1 MNGASPTAAFAD
13 LTGYILVMRRLTA
26 LLAAGVVLLAA
37 ATAPAASGRARARA
51 AAGAS
56 LTSALSQGMARVGS
70 ASGAYVMDLSTGTPL
85 YADNAHVGRLPASV
99 QKLYTTSTVLLKFGA
114 ATRLSTQVLAAG
126 QLDGSTFTGTLY
138 LRGGGDPTFGSAGF
152 IQTNYGS
159 GASVQQLVS
168 NLVRAT
174 GMQSFRGTVV
184 ADESMLDSLRGTPP
198 YGYRPSLD
206 VEGELSALAFNR
218 GWANA
223 SGTVYFKHP
232 ALEAGQ
238 QFVQALKTAG
248 VHVPGTTQIRP
259 GPTPATAT
267 PLAAV
272 ASPRM
277 ATLVS
282 LTNTPS
288 DNFFA
293 ETLLKDLGARF
304 GTGGTTAAGASVVR
318 STIAAQF
325 GLHPQFND
333 GSGLSRSDHT
343 SPFDIVSL
351 LRQQTDNSTFVN
363 SLAVAGRTGTL
374 KDEMRHTIAR
384 GRCEGKTGT
393 LSNVSN
399 LVGYCRARDGHTL
412 AFAFLMNRI
421 YPGYAHPIQDAMVTA
436 VARYDG

>member
-1 MNGASPTAAFAD
+1 
-13 LTGYILVMRRLTA
+13 MRRLTA
-26 LLAAGVVLLAA
+26 LLAACLVLPSAA
-37 ATAPAASGRARARA
+37 AAHAASGRARARA
-51 AAGAS
+51 VAGAS
-56 LTSALSQGMARVGS
+56 LISALNHGMARVGS
-70 ASGAYVMDLSTGTPL
+70 SSGAYVMDLSTGTQL

-114 ATRLSTQVLAAG
+114 ATRLSTQVLATG
-126 QLDGSTFTGTLY
+126 QLQGSTFTGTLY

-174 GMQSFRGTVV
+174 GVQSFRGTVV

-198 YGYRPSLD
+198 YGYHPSFDL
-206 VEGELSALAFNR
+206 EGELSALAFNR
-218 GWANA
+218 GWANGF
-223 SGTVYFKHP
+223 GTVYYKHP

-248 VHVPGTTQIRP
+248 VHVPGTTEIRT

-277 ATLVS
+277 TTLVN

-304 GTGGTTAAGASVVR
+304 GTGGTTAAGTSVVR
-318 STIAAQF
+318 STIDAQF

-333 GSGLSRSDHT
+333 GSGLSRSDRT
-343 SPFDIVSL
+343 SPFDVVSL

-384 GRCEGKTGT
+384 GRCRGKTGT
-393 LSNVSN
+393 LTNASN
-399 LVGYCRARDGHTL
+399 LVGYCQARDGHTL
-412 AFAFLMNRI
+412 AFAFLMNQI